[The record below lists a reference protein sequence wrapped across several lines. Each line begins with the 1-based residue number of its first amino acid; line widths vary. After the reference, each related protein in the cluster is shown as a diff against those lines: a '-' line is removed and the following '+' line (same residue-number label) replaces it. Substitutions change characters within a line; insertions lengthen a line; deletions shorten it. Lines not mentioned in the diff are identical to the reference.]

1 MEEDI
6 EDREDRRAEI
16 MTNGLISFQKFLKEF
31 KQVVKDE
38 VIQKINNKF
47 EISYNFRKFNIE
59 CYIIDKK
66 YYDEFCKAINFKEI
80 SKVLSII
87 NEENTEKCKQ
97 MVKERLK
104 DENFNIDVND
114 IQFYADQEGLKKI
127 VGHFNNYSFLN
138 KELLVD
144 CMGVPEEKLKSK
156 KIFVSKNEKNTTLLN
171 IEENFTMSINIVKK
185 DVEKEVEIKKEVE
198 NKVQIKKKP
207 KNLYYVENIT
217 KKIFLLLYKKDEL
230 LNKKI
235 HKNSKDSYKF
245 KNYYLISKEWLKS
258 YKENFLYGQIISK
271 IDEEL
276 KSHSY
281 KRIKTEL
288 DSIIKDKIGQIKLYG
303 SSEIEPGLRDANK
316 LLPKI
321 KPIKENKDNNDDFVR
336 RVSIIEET
344 VEPEQEL
351 TQSYEVPSEFEI
363 INEDIYELLKKE
375 EFLENFDEKL
385 ENQLCYQI
393 LFGNKWMIIK
403 NKSSENFEE
412 KDDYSNELLFY
423 RKNVQNDNDI
433 NDDYI
438 LGFILNFEKKVN
450 FYEEIGKI
458 FSHGIKKYINN
469 TKINLE
475 SNCTQEKILDE
486 SLNVLG
492 KIFNVNINP
501 DMINDEINDNEKDIS
516 NDNIIQN
523 INEIKF
529 SDINENKKENN
540 FDQNEIIYIDD
551 QENKIILNNDINHE
565 DEKDYSVEDIQK
577 KIKIMNKVLASI
589 IDRIYYNRN
598 NQTQLNLHSLESD
611 ELDKIINESN
621 NINGAYEIILMD
633 EDKYKNFYKM
643 YNLDEIKSIL
653 ITYKNNQI
661 EGKNLME
668 KNKEKFN
675 KFLNR
680 IKNQKFKEDNI
691 FQLNDDYET
700 CINNINENKKF
711 VLLSATY
718 FDYNSKK
725 KNNKIYYFI
734 HNEEI
739 YIFFKKEK
747 KILKVKPENI
757 KSEFCKLEIYKIEDK
772 NKIAEYLSSLKEIR
786 NKFKNKN
793 YDQLKEPINEYYL
806 INDKWIDFAENK
818 LNERYIYTE
827 EKFIPNYTINGLGHR
842 YPKDFFIVST
852 EEKNKLMMDNLINY
866 FQINNEEIVINKIFI
881 NMPNYI
887 CLLNNSVAYFLA
899 YMKNKEISKGK
910 ELLELLFFITFKDE
924 RIMKEEIINK
934 ISLLGIEAY
943 INLMFLS
950 NKEPYNI
957 YDMSFN
963 QIGSIINMQNKNLF
977 NKKKE
982 YFDSFTKNDNLIKIR
997 SLLILFSNLKEL
1009 RDYIPENKAQT
1020 DKDNKIDIAFLSN
1033 FFAVLRYIEKINSKL
1048 NGKKPDNIIV
1058 EKCEDIFNIFL
1069 TQIQDLSI
1077 KDNKIKNINIFKNFH
1092 ILIKIIILEL
1102 QKILYQL
1109 QTKQNFDYDEE
1120 ILYKNRICL
1129 NQNNEKLIIQKLFF
1143 FELQVIQHGCK
1154 CEDNNFYQIKYYLKF
1169 DLNEKDKNSL
1179 KIISLFDKLK
1189 EIEICKTC
1197 KKERKIKKK
1206 LISLPEYLI
1215 IIVKDTTKYITTFL
1229 EKTIDIKKSCY
1240 IAEKKIEYE
1249 LISFADLNFRPIIKF
1264 DNIWKGSKTEQFNL
1278 SEERKMPNLLIYK
1291 QIKKK

>member
-80 SKVLSII
+80 SKLLSVI

-171 IEENFTMSINIVKK
+171 IEENFTMSINIEKK

-276 KSHSY
+276 KSHTY

-303 SSEIEPGLRDANK
+303 SSEIEPGLRDASK

-321 KPIKENKDNNDDFVR
+321 ISIKENKDNNEDFGR
-336 RVSIIEET
+336 SVSIIEET
-344 VEPEQEL
+344 VEPEQDL

-375 EFLENFDEKL
+375 EFLENFDEKI

-393 LFGNKWMIIK
+393 LFGNKKMIIK
-403 NKSSENFEE
+403 NKASENYEE
-412 KDDYSNELLFY
+412 RDDYSNELLFY
-423 RKNVQNDNDI
+423 TKNVQNENN

-438 LGFILNFEKKVN
+438 LEFILNFEKKVN

-458 FSHGIKKYINN
+458 FTNGVKNYINPN
-469 TKINLE
+469 T
-475 SNCTQEKILDE
+475 
-486 SLNVLG
+486 
-492 KIFNVNINP
+492 
-501 DMINDEINDNEKDIS
+501 INDDINDNNGDIF

-529 SDINENKKENN
+529 SDINDNNKEYN
-540 FDQNEIIYIDD
+540 FNQNQIICKDED
-551 QENKIILNNDINHE
+551 VNKIILDNNIKHE
-565 DEKDYSVEDIQK
+565 EEKDYSAEDIK
-577 KIKIMNKVLASI
+577 KNIKDIKIILDSI
-589 IDRIYYNRN
+589 IGRVYNNRPS
-598 NQTQLNLHSLESD
+598 QTSLKLNSLESE
-611 ELDKIINESN
+611 ELYKIINKSN
-621 NINGAYEIILMD
+621 NINGAYEIILMN
-633 EDKYKNFYKM
+633 EYKYKVFN
-643 YNLDEIKSIL
+643 EIYHLNELQDI
-653 ITYKNNQI
+653 INTYKEN
-661 EGKNLME
+661 KNERMNILE
-668 KNKEKFN
+668 KNREKF
-675 KFLNR
+675 KKLLNR
-680 IKNQKFKEDNI
+680 IKNKKFIEDNS

-700 CINNINENKKF
+700 CINNIKENNKF
-711 VLLSATY
+711 ALLSATNFEY
-718 FDYNSKK
+718 TSENQ
-725 KNNKIYYFI
+725 NNLIFYFI
-734 HNEEI
+734 YKEET

-747 KILKVKPENI
+747 KILKVKYENI
-757 KSEFCKLEIYKIEDK
+757 KSEFCKLEVYKDEDI
-772 NKIAEYLSSLKEIR
+772 NKISGYLKSLKEMR
-786 NKFKNKN
+786 QQFKYKN
-793 YDQLKEPINEYYL
+793 FDKLKEPINEYYL
-806 INDKWIDFAENK
+806 INNKWIEYAENK
-818 LNERYIYTE
+818 LKENNNDNNDIYE
-827 EKFIPNYTINGLGHR
+827 EETFKPKYRINTIGHNYPLN
-842 YPKDFFIVST
+842 FFIVSK
-852 EEKNKLMMDNLINY
+852 EEKNKLMMDNLISY
-866 FQINNEEIVINKIFI
+866 FEINNDEVIINKIMI
-881 NMPNYI
+881 EKPNYI
-887 CLLNNSVAYFLA
+887 CLLNNATAYFFT
-899 YMKNKEISKGK
+899 YMKIKESQKEKEILDLS
-910 ELLELLFFITFKDE
+910 FFITFTDTKTME
-924 RIMKEEIINK
+924 GEIINK
-934 ISLLGIEAY
+934 ISSIGVETY

-950 NKEPYNI
+950 NKEPYKI
-957 YDMSFN
+957 YDMDFN
-963 QIGSIINMQNKNLF
+963 TIGTIIKINI
-977 NKKKE
+977 NKKHSLIQSDE
-982 YFDSFTKNDNLIKIR
+982 YSYKIYNDHDLIKIH
-997 SLLILFSNLKEL
+997 SLLICLSNIKEL
-1009 RDYIPENKAQT
+1009 IEFTPKRSNEIVIKDKNNKV
-1020 DKDNKIDIAFLSN
+1020 DITFLLN
-1033 FFAVLRYIEKINSKL
+1033 FFAVLRII
-1048 NGKKPDNIIV
+1048 KKENTKYYESFKNDNIILKKYSDV
-1058 EKCEDIFNIFL
+1058 YSIFL
-1069 TQIQDLSI
+1069 TQIQDLST
-1077 KDNKIKNINIFKNFH
+1077 KENINKENIFNNLDL
-1092 ILIKIIILEL
+1092 LIKIIILKL
-1102 QKILYQL
+1102 QKQLYQSE
-1109 QTKQNFDYDEE
+1109 TKDNFDYDDKTVFQNIED
-1120 ILYKNRICL
+1120 LNRINNKKTL
-1129 NQNNEKLIIQKLFF
+1129 IQNLFF
-1143 FELQVIQHGCK
+1143 FEIEIIKKCK
-1154 CEDNNFYQIKYYLKF
+1154 CKENKSYQFKYYLEF
-1169 DLNEKDKNSL
+1169 NLNENDKNSI
-1179 KIISLFDKLK
+1179 KIDDLFIKLK
-1189 EIEICKTC
+1189 KTENCEICQ
-1197 KKERKIKKK
+1197 KEKRIKKK

-1215 IIVKDTTKYITTFL
+1215 IIVNATTKNIITYL
-1229 EKTIDIKKSCY
+1229 
-1240 IAEKKIEYE
+1240 EKKIEIKKICNIKGKIPDYE
-1249 LISFADLNFRPIIKF
+1249 LISFIESNNCPIIKS
-1264 DNIWKGSKTEQFNL
+1264 DNNIWKGCNSGEETL
-1278 SEERKMPNLLIYK
+1278 SQKRKMPNLLIYK
-1291 QIKKK
+1291 QIKQK